1 MYPMNAL
8 QEESSICKGDLHS
21 KIDWAALLKGQKGFY
36 WLNNNV
42 KFVPTPYRL

>member
-1 MYPMNAL
+1 MNAL

-21 KIDWAALLKGQKGFY
+21 KIDWAALLEGQKALY

-42 KFVPTPYRL
+42 TSVPTLYHL